1 MNKAKKIILA
11 SSVLGAIIAPISACD
26 GTDDTTQTEG
36 KVTKGTC
43 ENGKFD
49 LIADSETGKIK
60 ISATPNEGYEV
71 ARAYYTFD
79 NNTDLEYDVSL
90 EGFTKPNGEITVY
103 VEFKKISANISVDQT
118 ITNGE
123 VSIVNTTYKAND
135 EINFLVTPSIGY
147 RLKRLYY
154 VDANNTEVTVVDK
167 KLVWNG
173 ASIVVKA
180 EFESYYGTY
189 VLDSV
194 SGVDSFIE
202 ESILESAKYNFVNL
216 LDKLE
221 IGAIEEDISAS
232 YTVEEKSYTINGDV
246 ISYIDGSKSESLT
259 LNDNGFAQKAMLG
272 TSEITLNYKK
282 VENFDFQCGK
292 YTHTNVVGDNI
303 VTYEFL
309 ENGKVNMEQ
318 RDQNLNLLFSGEVG
332 TYKINGSHMVI
343 DVDNIVYVGNISVN
357 NGIYTLS
364 GVEIDNDNQTSSNM
378 VNINWTFEK
387 ASKIV
392 ELTQQDNRLLLNG
405 NTYKVGDT
413 IVVKVTPNT
422 GYRVKRLYYVKSNNS
437 EVEISNNEF
446 EWNGE
451 DITLKAEYVNYYG
464 TYLLDDV
471 SGVEDEFKEFVL
483 EAGKYSFAKIGTKL
497 ELGAIDESSAVDY
510 VTSNYTY
517 ALEGNKIVY
526 TKDSVEETLTLTDDG
541 FSITN
546 SELQIT
552 LHYKLVTDIQFEPG
566 RYTHINYEGSGY
578 PVQEYEIL
586 ENSDFNLICSNDD
599 YVEMLK
605 TKMGTY
611 KVYGNILVITS
622 SNGDKYVGKIV
633 IENGVYTLDGVFID
647 VSVTTSNRKQEM
659 LLKLEKSVKAINIE
673 QSSNG
678 IIAINPNYK
687 VNDTIEVSMMVD
699 YGYRLKRLYYVT
711 SDGSEVVVNNNQFV
725 WDGSNI
731 ELKAEFVKYYGSYLL
746 DSVEGEDDTFT
757 TDSEYRFLEIGEK
770 ITVGSKSED
779 RYIVESY
786 DYTLSNGVISLIDEG
801 NTIELAL
808 IDGGFTMQ
816 TESATIRFK
825 LADEFEIKLGE
836 RYVVTNNENY
846 QMEFVLYENG
856 LFREI
861 DTNNETG
868 EEFLNEISGNYK
880 IYGDVIVLN
889 LFQDE
894 RYTYVGKLSSSGDS
908 YELNGYVFYSDED
921 NATYG
926 NEVIKWQLKE
936 SSLVDFTY
944 PVTLSDSINGTY
956 SFRDY
961 YNGTYYVSAY
971 PDDGYE
977 VSRIYYTNRDDI
989 NDTTEY
995 ELENLEEFTL
1005 PSFNIVIHVEFVES
1019 V

>member
-26 GTDDTTQTEG
+26 ESEDSTQAES

-49 LIADSETGKIK
+49 LVVDLETGKIK
-60 ISATPNEGYEV
+60 ILATPNEGYKV

-79 NNTDLEYDVSL
+79 NSTDLEYDVSL
-90 EGFTKPNGEITVY
+90 DGFAKPNGEITVY
-103 VEFKKISANISVDQT
+103 VKFEKISASISVDQS
-118 ITNGE
+118 ITNGT
-123 VSIVNTTYKAND
+123 VVISNTTYKAND
-135 EINFLVTPSIGY
+135 EINFLVTPSVGY

-154 VDANNTEVTVVDK
+154 VDANNTEVAIVDK

-173 ASIVVKA
+173 TSIVVKA

-194 SGVDSFIE
+194 SGVDSSIE
-202 ESILESAKYNFVNL
+202 ESMLESAKYNFVNL

-221 IGAIEEDISAS
+221 IGSIEEDIAS
-232 YTVEEKSYTINGDV
+232 SYVVEEKSYTINGDV
-246 ISYIDGSKSESLT
+246 ITYTDGSKSESLT
-259 LNDNGFAQKAMLG
+259 LNDNGFIQKAMLG
-272 TSEITLNYKK
+272 TFEITMNYKK
-282 VENFDFQCGK
+282 VSEFDFECGK
-292 YTHTNVVGDNI
+292 YTHTNATGNNI

-332 TYKINGSHMVI
+332 TYEINGSKMII
-343 DVDNIVYVGNISVN
+343 DVDNLTYVGNISLN
-357 NGIYTLS
+357 NGVYTLS
-364 GVEIDNDNQTSSNM
+364 GIEINNSNQTSSNT

-392 ELTQQDNRLLLNG
+392 EITQQDNRLLLNG
-405 NTYKVGDT
+405 NSYKIGDNV
-413 IVVKVTPNT
+413 VVKVTPNN
-422 GYRVKRLYYVKSNNS
+422 GYRVKRLYYVKGNND

-446 EWNGE
+446 EWLGE

-471 SGVEDEFKEFVL
+471 SGVADEFKGMVL
-483 EAGKYSFAKIGTKL
+483 ETGKYSFARIGDKL
-497 ELGAIDESSAVDY
+497 ELGTLDESSATDY
-510 VTSNYTY
+510 VISNYTY
-517 ALEGNKIVY
+517 ALEEDKIIY
-526 TKDSVEETLTLTDDG
+526 TRDGIEETLTLTDDG
-541 FSITN
+541 FSVTN

-552 LHYKLVTDIQFEPG
+552 LHYKLVTDIQFETG
-566 RYTHINYEGSGY
+566 RYTHINYDGSGY

-586 ENSDFNLICSNDD
+586 ENKDFNLICSNDD
-599 YVEMLK
+599 FVEMQK

-611 KVYGNILVITS
+611 EVYGNILVITS

-647 VSVTTSNRKQEM
+647 VSSTTNRKQEM

-687 VNDTIEVSMMVD
+687 VNDTIEVSMMID
-699 YGYRLKRLYYVT
+699 QGYRLKRLYYVMA
-711 SDGSEVVVNNNQFV
+711 DGSEVVVNNNQFV

-746 DSVEGEDDTFT
+746 NSIEGEDEFYS

-779 RYIVESY
+779 RYVIETY
-786 DYTLSNGVISLIDEG
+786 DYTLSDGVISIVDEGYTIEMTLID
-801 NTIELAL
+801 N
-808 IDGGFTMQ
+808 GFTMQ
-816 TESATIRFK
+816 SDTATIKFK
-825 LADEFEIKLGE
+825 LADEFEIKLDTK
-836 RYVVTNNENY
+836 YVVTNNEYY
-846 QMEFVLYENG
+846 QLEFVLYENG

-861 DTNNETG
+861 DTNNVTG
-868 EEFLNEISGNYK
+868 KEYINEISGTYK
-880 IYGDVIVLN
+880 IYGNIIVLN
-889 LFQDE
+889 IFQDE
-894 RYTYVGKLSSSGDS
+894 NYTYVGKLSSSGDS
-908 YELNGYVFYSDED
+908 YAFNGYVFNSDED
-921 NATYG
+921 SAT
-926 NEVIKWQLKE
+926 EAIEWQLKE
-936 SSLVDFTY
+936 SSLVSFTY
-944 PVTLSDSINGTY
+944 PVTLTDSINGTY
-956 SFRDY
+956 SFRNCYD
-961 YNGTYYVSAY
+961 GMYYVSAD
-971 PDDGYE
+971 PHNGYAI
-977 VSRIYYTNRDDI
+977 SKIYYTNKDDI

-995 ELENLEEFTL
+995 ELENLEEFAL
-1005 PSFNIVIHVEFVES
+1005 PNFNIVIHVEFVES